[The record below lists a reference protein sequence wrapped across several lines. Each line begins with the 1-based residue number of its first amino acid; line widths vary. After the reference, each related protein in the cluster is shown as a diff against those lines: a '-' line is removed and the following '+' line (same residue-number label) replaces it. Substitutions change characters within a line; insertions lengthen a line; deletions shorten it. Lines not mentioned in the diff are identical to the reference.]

1 MNREETIEDYFFEDE
16 DDEDRP
22 LTVKSD
28 EECIRYVVDRC
39 GENLEEDMGFR
50 CEYLIEEVVKD
61 FLNHRK

>member
-1 MNREETIEDYFFEDE
+1 MTDCIWLEFDPDKLAMLKQEAYE
-16 DDEDRP
+16 
-22 LTVKSD
+22 SD